1 MSSSEPSAEPT
12 GLQRWTESWTGF
24 LQGIQTGGW
33 GMSSL
38 KLDAH
43 FKSMCSSSLPLM
55 CPNNG
60 RTRPLGAHEE
70 SRSAPGYP
78 APSGAEGDG
87 HRKVGCLPFRPQGCG
102 QCGCLPS
109 VGALPARVRSDA
121 DMQWEPAC
129 LGLRRGRRRW
139 CWESGAHTGS
149 PGEAASRLPRAASGV
164 FEVGAPMPSRP
175 NFPGR

>member
-12 GLQRWTESWTGF
+12 GLRALAAELDRFPPGVQA
-24 LQGIQTGGW
+24 GGW
-33 GMSSL
+33 GASSL
-38 KLDAH
+38 KLDVH
-43 FKSMCSSSLPLM
+43 FKSMRSSSLPLM

-60 RTRPLGAHEE
+60 RTRPLGVHEE
-70 SRSAPGYP
+70 SHSAPGYP

-109 VGALPARVRSDA
+109 VGALPARVGSNA
-121 DMQWEPAC
+121 DVRWEPVS
-129 LGLRRGRRRW
+129 LGLRRGHRRC
-139 CWESGAHTGS
+139 CWESGARTGS
-149 PGEAASRLPRAASGV
+149 PGEAASRLPGAASGV